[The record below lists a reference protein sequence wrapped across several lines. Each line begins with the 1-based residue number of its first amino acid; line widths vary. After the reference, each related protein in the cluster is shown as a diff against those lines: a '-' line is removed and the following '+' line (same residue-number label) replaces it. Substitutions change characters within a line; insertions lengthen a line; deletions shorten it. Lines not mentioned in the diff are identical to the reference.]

1 MKYLASGYARFSCN
15 NSKPT
20 SVVDQINNILD
31 KAASE
36 KRFIPWQ
43 YVFADYAVSG
53 LKTSRIGYT
62 SLKKLLKDQTH
73 RIETLYID
81 DFTRPSRDEIEWWKL
96 AQSVRRLRKRLIGA
110 SDGFDLSSPHG
121 ELMVAMFG
129 ILSRLFI
136 KSLREK
142 VGRGMKGA
150 AERGTV
156 LGKLLFGFTRRVR
169 LDASGEAVLNHDG
182 TPVTEP
188 CIDPASAAIDSEI
201 VEKFVFKKLSVYKI
215 VLWLND
221 TKADGYDRWT
231 KRQVWNILESA
242 ALIGVFI
249 WNKFRT
255 EFDFE
260 QERYVKMPEPQI
272 GVGGYVQKRT
282 RDSFDR

>member
-1 MKYLASGYARFSCN
+1 
-15 NSKPT
+15 
-20 SVVDQINNILD
+20 
-31 KAASE
+31 
-36 KRFIPWQ
+36 
-43 YVFADYAVSG
+43 
-53 LKTSRIGYT
+53 
-62 SLKKLLKDQTH
+62 
-73 RIETLYID
+73 
-81 DFTRPSRDEIEWWKL
+81 
-96 AQSVRRLRKRLIGA
+96 
-110 SDGFDLSSPHG
+110 
-121 ELMVAMFG
+121 MVAMFG

-260 QERYVKMPEPQI
+260 QERYVKMRNPRSAWVVTYRKELAILSIDKYRSLRRRLAEVRRPRKNGKTPVSRI
-272 GVGGYVQKRT
+272 
-282 RDSFDR
+282 